1 MRSRKESLHG
11 AAVPAPIEEF
21 ALGESPPPARAEPRR
36 SARGKA
42 PLETGPSFSERLLSA
57 LKLCV
62 GLAVVVA
69 ASTAVAYSLHRYA
82 LTTTRFGIKDVE
94 LVGAKR
100 LSAEEVRALGG
111 IEIGKNLFAF
121 DTRAAEDRLLRDPW
135 VSSAHVLRRLPSTLH
150 VEITERDAA
159 AIAVL
164 GDRPFLVTPDGEP
177 FKEVKPEDPTD
188 LPLITG
194 VSAGDW
200 ARDRIGAEER
210 LRTGVD
216 LIRQYERLG
225 MARVHP
231 AEEVS
236 LQASGYTV
244 LTVGQKGIALEL
256 GRAPFARKLAMA
268 AEVVGELGAKGRTP
282 GIVFLDN
289 EAHPERVVVRMR

>member
-1 MRSRKESLHG
+1 MKPRRDSLHG
-11 AAVPAPIEEF
+11 AAIPAPIEEF
-21 ALGESPPPARAEPRR
+21 ALGESPPPAKAEPRR
-36 SARGKA
+36 SARGKS
-42 PLETGPSFSERLLSA
+42 PPPVGPSVTERLLA
-57 LKLCV
+57 GLKLCA

-82 LTTTRFGIKDVE
+82 LTTTRFGIRNVDLE
-94 LVGAKR
+94 GAKR
-100 LSAEEVRALGG
+100 LSPDEVKSLAG
-111 IEIGKNLFAF
+111 IELGKNLFAF
-121 DTRAAEDRLLRDPW
+121 DTRAAEDRLLQNPW
-135 VSSAHVLRRLPSTLH
+135 VSSAHVLRRLPNALR

-164 GDRPFLVTPDGEP
+164 GDRPFLVTSDGEP

-200 ARDRIGAEER
+200 ARDRVGAEER

-216 LIRQYERLG
+216 LIRQYERLS

-231 AEEVS
+231 AEEVN
-236 LQASGYTV
+236 LAASGYTV

-256 GRAPFARKLAMA
+256 GRAPYARKLAMA

-282 GIVFLDN
+282 GMVFLDN

>member
-1 MRSRKESLHG
+1 
-11 AAVPAPIEEF
+11 VPAPIEEF
-21 ALGESPPPARAEPRR
+21 ALGESPPPAKAEPRR
-36 SARGKA
+36 AARGKSPPA
-42 PLETGPSFSERLLSA
+42 SGPSLGERLLSG
-57 LKLCV
+57 LKLCL

-82 LTTTRFGIKDVE
+82 LTTTRFGVRDVE
-94 LVGAKR
+94 LEGAKR
-100 LSAEEVRALGG
+100 LAPDEVRALAG
-111 IEIGKNLFAF
+111 IELGKNLFAF
-121 DTRAAEDRLLRDPW
+121 DTRAAEDRLLQNPW
-135 VSSAHVLRRLPSTLH
+135 VSSAHVVRRLPNTLH

-159 AIAVL
+159 ALAVL
-164 GDRPFLVTPDGEP
+164 GDRPFLVTSDGEP
-177 FKEVKPEDPTD
+177 FKEVKPDDPSD

-200 ARDRIGAEER
+200 ARDRVGAEER

-216 LIRQYERLG
+216 LLRQYERLG

-231 AEEVS
+231 AQEVN
-236 LQASGYTV
+236 LATSGYAV

-256 GRAPFARKLAMA
+256 GRPPYARKLAMA
-268 AEVVGELGAKGRTP
+268 AEVVGELGQKGRTP

>member
-1 MRSRKESLHG
+1 MRLRKDSLHG

-21 ALGESPPPARAEPRR
+21 ALGESPPPAKAEPRR
-36 SARGKA
+36 SARGKS
-42 PLETGPSFSERLLSA
+42 PSPTGPSLTERLLA
-57 LKLCV
+57 GLKLCV

-82 LTTTRFGIKDVE
+82 LTTTRFGIRNVE
-94 LVGAKR
+94 LEGAKR
-100 LSAEEVRALGG
+100 LAPDEVRSLAG
-111 IEIGKNLFAF
+111 IELGKNLFAF

-135 VSSAHVLRRLPSTLH
+135 VSSAHVVRRLPNTLR

-159 AIAVL
+159 ALAIL
-164 GDRPFLVTPDGEP
+164 GDRPFLVTSDGEP
-177 FKEVKPEDPTD
+177 FKELKPDDPID

-200 ARDRIGAEER
+200 ARDRVGAEER

-216 LIRQYERLG
+216 LIRQYERLA
-225 MARVHP
+225 MAHVHP
-231 AEEVS
+231 PEEVN
-236 LQASGYTV
+236 LAASGYTV

-256 GRAPFARKLAMA
+256 GRAPYARKLAMA

-282 GIVFLDN
+282 GMVFLDN